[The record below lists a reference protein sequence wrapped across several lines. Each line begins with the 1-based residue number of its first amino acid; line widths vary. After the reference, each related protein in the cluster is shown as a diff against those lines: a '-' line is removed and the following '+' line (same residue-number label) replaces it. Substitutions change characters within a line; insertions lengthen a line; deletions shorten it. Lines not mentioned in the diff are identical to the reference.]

1 MAKRRIRIDVED
13 GDGVHFDIKLEGDV
27 SKEKLM
33 KVYDMLE
40 LLDTKNTTIPDSVG
54 AKIWHLIEKYFPLG
68 NFTSTLIL
76 EKYEDEYN
84 QPIKL
89 SVISTYLARF
99 SSRAKLDRKRTGR
112 EWTYAQVR
120 NHGDGAQ
127 PPSTQHQAH
136 PIHLTPP
143 YPSP

>member
-13 GDGVHFDIKLEGDV
+13 EDGVRFDIKLEGDV
-27 SKEKLM
+27 SKEKLV

-40 LLDTKNTTIPDSVG
+40 LFDTKNTTTPDTVG
-54 AKIWHLIEKYFPLG
+54 AKIWHLIEKYYPLG

-84 QPIKL
+84 EPIKL

-99 SSRAKLDRKRTGR
+99 SSRTKLDRRRTGR
-112 EWTYAQVR
+112 EWTYTKVGGVELKQRVV
-120 NHGDGAQ
+120 H
-127 PPSTQHQAH
+127 
-136 PIHLTPP
+136 I
-143 YPSP
+143 

>member
-33 KVYDMLE
+33 RVYDMLE
-40 LLDTKNTTIPDSVG
+40 LLDTKDATTPDSVG
-54 AKIWHLIEKYFPLG
+54 AKIWHLIEKYYPLG

-76 EKYEDEYN
+76 ERYEDEYN
-84 QPIKL
+84 EPIKL

-99 SSRAKLDRKRTGR
+99 SSRIKLDRKRTGR
-112 EWTYAQVR
+112 EWTYAKIR
-120 NHGDGAQ
+120 TMGAERRA
-127 PPSTQHQAH
+127 PHT
-136 PIHLTPP
+136 
-143 YPSP
+143 

>member
-13 GDGVHFDIKLEGDV
+13 EDGVHFDIKLEGDV
-27 SKEKLM
+27 TKEKLV

-40 LLDTKNTTIPDSVG
+40 LLDTKNTTTLDSVG
-54 AKIWHLIEKYFPLG
+54 AKIWHLVEKYFPLG

-84 QPIKL
+84 EPIKL

-99 SSRAKLDRKRTGR
+99 SSRTKLDRRRTGR
-112 EWTYAQVR
+112 EWTYAKVGGLGLKQKAAR
-120 NHGDGAQ
+120 
-127 PPSTQHQAH
+127 T
-136 PIHLTPP
+136 
-143 YPSP
+143 

>member
-40 LLDTKNTTIPDSVG
+40 LLDAKNTTIPDSVG

-68 NFTSTLIL
+68 NFTSSLIL

-120 NHGDGAQ
+120 TMGMEHN
-127 PPSTQHQAH
+127 H
-136 PIHLTPP
+136 PIPNTRHTLST
-143 YPSP
+143 